1 MTKVHRLCFLS
12 LCLGL
17 FTVLVVC
24 RNNENE
30 LIKDDQVAFSPSKEC
45 ENTII
50 SLIKHSEKID
60 VVVFDINNDNIVK
73 ALQKAKK
80 QGKKIRILTD
90 KRQASTKSSKVLDL
104 YEAGINIRVHSKNK
118 IEHNKFAIFDN
129 KYVITGSY
137 NWTNPASNKNSEN
150 CLLSVENEEI
160 ITDYNNR
167 FEYLWQIN
175 TKKKSEAWFH
185 KKLNH
190 KQYNNRHN
198 ITKQQQKQIEKVL
211 EDSIKSFSAKGGA
224 VIVLDADSS
233 QVLSM
238 TSIHKGKGVVDYI
251 ADYQYQL
258 GSVYMPFTV
267 ALGIEQDVVSN
278 ATEFDISKPLNV
290 QGYDIF
296 EVHPLKVDK
305 ITLKDVLPKSSNI
318 ATAQIAVDITPKQ
331 HKKFLKSLGFE
342 APVVLDNL
350 RTSKPILP
358 DLDDKITIANL
369 GYGFGIYA
377 TPLHVATAYAAL
389 VNGGQYHA
397 PYLKKSE
404 KTDGKQ
410 VISPQT
416 SHKIREYLRQAVIK
430 GSARKSNL
438 SYVDVMA
445 KTGTVSK
452 MIDGKYHENVVITH
466 VVGNFEQNGMHYVV
480 YVLLDEPQPTKQT
493 YGFVTS
499 GWNAVPTMAQIINI
513 IAKKS

>member
-1 MTKVHRLCFLS
+1 MTKVHRLCFFS
-12 LCLGL
+12 LFLGL
-17 FTVLVVC
+17 FTVLAAC
-24 RNNENE
+24 HYDENE
-30 LIKDDQVAFSPSKEC
+30 LIKGDKVAFSPSKEC

-60 VVVFDINNDNIVK
+60 IVVFDINNDNIVK
-73 ALQKAKK
+73 ALKKAEK

-90 KRQASTKSSKVLDL
+90 KRQAATNASKVIDL
-104 YEAGINIRVHSKNK
+104 YKAGINIRVNSKNK
-118 IEHNKFAIFDN
+118 IEHNKFAVFDN

-137 NWTNPASNKNSEN
+137 NWTNPASERNSEN
-150 CLLSVENEEI
+150 CLLSVENEDI
-160 ITDYNNR
+160 IEDYNNR

-185 KKLNH
+185 KKLNQ
-190 KQYNNRHN
+190 KQYNNRKY

-211 EDSIKSFSAKGGA
+211 DDSIKTFSAKGGA

-238 TSIHKGKGVVDYI
+238 TSTHKGEGVVDYI
-251 ADYQYQL
+251 ADYTYQL

-267 ALGIEQDVVSN
+267 ALGIKQDVVSN
-278 ATEFDISKPLNV
+278 TTEFDVSKPLNV
-290 QGYDIF
+290 QGYDIS

-305 ITLKDVLPKSSNI
+305 ITLKDVLSKSSNI
-318 ATAQIAVDITPKQ
+318 ATAQIAMDIKPKQ
-331 HKKFLKSLGFE
+331 HNKFLKSLGFGE
-342 APVVLDNL
+342 PIVLENL
-350 RTSKPILP
+350 HTAKPILP
-358 DLDDKITIANL
+358 DLDDEITIANL

-410 VISPQT
+410 VISLQT
-416 SHKIREYLRQAVIK
+416 SQEMREYLRYVVTN
-430 GSARKSNL
+430 GSARKANL

-452 MIDGKYHENVVITH
+452 VIDGKYHENIVITH
-466 VVGNFEQNGMHYVV
+466 VVGNFEHNGMHYVV

-499 GWNAVPTMAQIINI
+499 GWNAVPTMAQIINVI
-513 IAKKS
+513 TLK

>member
-1 MTKVHRLCFLS
+1 MTKVHRLCFFS
-12 LCLGL
+12 LFLGL
-17 FTVLVVC
+17 FTVLAAC
-24 RNNENE
+24 YYDENE
-30 LIKDDQVAFSPSKEC
+30 LIKGDKVAFSPSKEC

-60 VVVFDINNDNIVK
+60 IVVFDINNDNIVK
-73 ALQKAKK
+73 ALKKAEK

-90 KRQASTKSSKVLDL
+90 KRQAATNASKVIDL
-104 YEAGINIRVHSKNK
+104 YKAGINIRVNSKNK
-118 IEHNKFAIFDN
+118 IEHNKFAVFDN

-137 NWTNPASNKNSEN
+137 NWTNPASERNSEN
-150 CLLSVENEEI
+150 CLLSVENEDI
-160 ITDYNNR
+160 IEDYNNR

-185 KKLNH
+185 KKLNQ
-190 KQYNNRHN
+190 KQYNNRKY
-198 ITKQQQKQIEKVL
+198 ITKQQQKQIKKVL
-211 EDSIKSFSAKGGA
+211 DDSIKTFSAKGGA

-238 TSIHKGKGVVDYI
+238 TSTHKGEGVVDYI
-251 ADYQYQL
+251 ADYTYQL

-267 ALGIEQDVVSN
+267 ALGIKQDVVSN
-278 ATEFDISKPLNV
+278 TTEFDVSKPLNV
-290 QGYDIF
+290 QGYDIS
-296 EVHPLKVDK
+296 ELHHLKVDK
-305 ITLKDVLPKSSNI
+305 ITLKDVLSKSSNI
-318 ATAQIAVDITPKQ
+318 ATAQIAMDIKPKQ
-331 HKKFLKSLGFE
+331 HNKFLKSLGFGE
-342 APVVLDNL
+342 PIVLENL
-350 RTSKPILP
+350 HTAKPILP
-358 DLDDKITIANL
+358 DLDDEITIANL

-410 VISPQT
+410 VISLQT
-416 SHKIREYLRQAVIK
+416 SQEMREYLRYVVTN
-430 GSARKSNL
+430 GSARKANL

-452 MIDGKYHENVVITH
+452 VIDGKYHENIVITH
-466 VVGNFEQNGMHYVV
+466 VVGNFEHNGMHYVV

-499 GWNAVPTMAQIINI
+499 GWNAVPTMAQIIDI